1 MSENRIDQLADVDNL
16 PTLPAIAVEA
26 IRLMEGKSSSF
37 DSIADLLKNDQVLTG
52 KILHYAN
59 SAYVGS
65 RRKVSSI
72 SQALAVL
79 GFNAVRSIIL
89 SVSIFD
95 SFSGKPGEH
104 KKRLVDFWLHSIGVA
119 AMAEVLAKR
128 LNFPVPE
135 EAYVAGL
142 MHDLGKLVCYIQFP
156 EKFEKVC
163 QELESQGSYST
174 KGDIPLDIEK
184 RILGT
189 THVEIG
195 RLVAERWK
203 LPEIYARVMWLH
215 HQPVF
220 ETITPDEDNL
230 PLLIRFADVLCTTHN
245 IGASYFLTTGSYCHE
260 HYHFVLENILLRHH
274 LSFEDIEEIL
284 EQVHEKVKDVGS
296 ILGICDEDACR
307 REIRSANVSL
317 GSMSMSLEMSNRD
330 LADTN
335 RALSATCEMTRELHL
350 DLSLHQA
357 ARVILIAARKA
368 FGINRCLCIIRDS
381 ETRSFV
387 GQFFDGVKF
396 HEILVPAHIEK
407 MKMFQQSRSTSEIE
421 SEAVRHLERATIESS
436 KGNGIESGIINM
448 VAESRF
454 LATFFVADKHS
465 QWKKDPILGE
475 LVIDFSDNE
484 NFQSDGL
491 GNVSTNFEALALAA
505 SNGVERII
513 LEKYLTG
520 QAHKMAEASRK
531 MEESQRQLF
540 HSHRL
545 ATVGRL
551 AAGAAHEINNPLT
564 IISLNIQLLERS
576 LRQADVDPE
585 VLKRL
590 KVISGQGQRISKI
603 IQELMGFARPALP
616 KFCESALSKIMDKVL
631 SVIGDRVSMD
641 KITLDNRIA
650 EDIPAL
656 MVDPLQIEQVLMN
669 LIINAC
675 QAMSGGGKITFSAK
689 AGEKFVEVAVSDNGP
704 GIAAKNL
711 GKIFDPFFTT
721 KKEGEG
727 TGLGLS
733 ICHSIVAHNGG
744 SLRVRSEPGSG
755 TMFIVALPIDK
766 GIRLRQMKKALEQKD
781 VVPDEPELEKC
792 RILVIDDEHLL
803 NNMLQDS
810 VRSAGYEVDGAYDGI
825 EGINLLRFKKYDLIL
840 LDIRMP
846 RMDGLGVL
854 KFVKS
859 EYPEVKVI
867 IVTGLAS
874 LEEVQETVEKGAF
887 ACIKKPFHL
896 EEILST
902 ISRALQG
909 KCRTVTK

>member
-1 MSENRIDQLADVDNL
+1 MLENKIDQIVDVDNL

-26 IRLMEGKSSSF
+26 IRLMEGKSSCFKSV
-37 DSIADLLKNDQVLTG
+37 ADLLKNDQVLTG

-72 SQALAVL
+72 SQALSIL

-95 SFSGKPGEH
+95 CFSGKSGEH
-104 KKRLVDFWLHSIGVA
+104 KERLLDFWLHSIGVA
-119 AMAEVLAKR
+119 AMAEILAKR
-128 LNFPVPE
+128 LNFPVPD
-135 EAYVAGL
+135 EAYIAGL
-142 MHDLGKLVCYIQFP
+142 MHDLGKLVCYIQSP
-156 EKFEKVC
+156 EKFKKIC
-163 QELESQGSYST
+163 QELDSQGSYST
-174 KGDIPLDIEK
+174 HGDIPLDIEK
-184 RILGT
+184 KILGT

-195 RLVAERWK
+195 KLIAERWK
-203 LPEIYARVMWLH
+203 LPEVYAKVMWLH

-220 ETITPDEDNL
+220 ETITPDEANL

-260 HYHFVLENILLRHH
+260 HYHFVLENIVLRHH
-274 LSFEDIEEIL
+274 LSTEDIEEIL
-284 EQVHEKVKDVGS
+284 KQVYEKVRDMGS
-296 ILGICDEDACR
+296 ILGICDEDVYR
-307 REIRSANVSL
+307 RQISSANVSL
-317 GSMSMSLEMSNRD
+317 GSMSMSLEMNNRD
-330 LADTN
+330 LMDTN
-335 RALSATCEMTRELHL
+335 QSLNAMCEMTRKLHL

-357 ARVILIAARKA
+357 AGVILNAARKA
-368 FGINRCLCIIRDS
+368 FNINRCLCIIRDN

-387 GQFFDGVKF
+387 GRFFDGIKF
-396 HEILVPAHIEK
+396 HEIMVPAHIEK
-407 MKMFQQSRSTSEIE
+407 IKLFHESRSNSEIE
-421 SEAVRHLERATIESS
+421 SEAVRCLERTMIESS
-436 KGNGIESGIINM
+436 EGSGLESGIINM
-448 VAESRF
+448 VAGSSF
-454 LATFFVADKHS
+454 LAAFFMADKHS
-465 QWKKDPILGE
+465 HWKKEPILGE
-475 LVIDFSDNE
+475 LMIDFSDNE
-484 NFQSDGL
+484 NFRNNGL
-491 GNVSTNFEALALAA
+491 RNISTNFEALALAA
-505 SNGVERII
+505 SSGVERII
-513 LEKYLTG
+513 LKKYLTG
-520 QAHKMAEASRK
+520 QAHKMAESSRK

-564 IISLNIQLLERS
+564 IISLNIQLLKRFIQQS
-576 LRQADVDPE
+576 DVDPV
-585 VLKRL
+585 VLERL
-590 KVISGQGQRISKI
+590 GVISDQEQRISKI
-603 IQELMGFARPALP
+603 IQELMGFARPAQP
-616 KFCESALSKIMDKVL
+616 KFCESSLSKIMEKVL

-641 KITLDNRIA
+641 KITIDSRIA
-650 EDIPAL
+650 EDIPPL

-689 AGEKFVEVAVSDNGP
+689 TGKKFVEVAVSDTGS
-704 GIAAKNL
+704 GIATKNL
-711 GKIFDPFFTT
+711 GKVFDPFFTT

-744 SLRVRSEPGSG
+744 SLRVRSELGAG
-755 TMFIVALPIDK
+755 TTFIVALPIDNSV
-766 GIRLRQMKKALEQKD
+766 RLRQMKKALEQKEA
-781 VVPDEPELEKC
+781 VSAVPELEKC
-792 RILVIDDEHLL
+792 RILIIDDEHLL

-840 LDIRMP
+840 LDMRMP
-846 RMDGLGVL
+846 RMDGMEVL
-854 KFVKS
+854 KFVRS
-859 EYPEVKVI
+859 EYPEVQVI

-874 LEEVQETVEKGAF
+874 LEEIQKTVEKGAF

-896 EEILST
+896 EEILAT

-909 KCRTVTK
+909 KCSPSK